1 MKTLIFMLSLL
12 VLTISCNTYPEEIEI
27 VKTEDIVVIYR
38 HDRVEVFEL
47 SKIQILS
54 ETNYWYD
61 NVAITVT
68 DETKQTT
75 TKMSKSEFIK
85 VVTSW

>member
-47 SKIQILS
+47 NKIRILN
-54 ETNYWYD
+54 ETNRWYD
-61 NVAITVT
+61 NVVITVT

-75 TKMSKSEFIK
+75 TKMSKPEFIK

>member
-1 MKTLIFMLSLL
+1 MLSLL

-27 VKTEDIVVIYR
+27 VKTEDIVAIYR

-47 SKIQILS
+47 SKIQILG

-61 NVAITVT
+61 NVVITVT

-85 VVTSW
+85 TVTSW